1 MKTKR
6 KATARKT
13 AELRIRIIPQC
24 PEPLDDGNMQFYCL
38 FPRRGF
44 SDMLSTAKTAKRA
57 KEILEDFLR
66 NELDGYGGN
75 LEDLT

>member
-1 MKTKR
+1 
-6 KATARKT
+6 
-13 AELRIRIIPQC
+13 
-24 PEPLDDGNMQFYCL
+24 MQFYCS
-38 FPRRGF
+38 FPRCG
-44 SDMLSTAKTAKRA
+44 SPDMLITAKTAKRA

>member
-1 MKTKR
+1 MKKVKIP
-6 KATARKT
+6 KAV
-13 AELRIRIIPQC
+13 ELRIRILRMH
-24 PEPLDDGNMQFYCL
+24 PEPLDDGDMQFYCA
-38 FPRRGF
+38 FPRAG
-44 SDMLSTAKTAKRA
+44 SPDVQIVAKTAKRA